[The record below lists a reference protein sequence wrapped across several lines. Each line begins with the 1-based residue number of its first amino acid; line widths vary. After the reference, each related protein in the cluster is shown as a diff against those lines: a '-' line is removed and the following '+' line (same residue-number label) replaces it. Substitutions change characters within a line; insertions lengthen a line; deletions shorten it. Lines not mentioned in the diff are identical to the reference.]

1 VNFAISTGDDEL
13 GVNHLGIQVEQEAE
27 LAVLRERLK
36 AADSSA
42 IFQEG
47 EAICCYAR
55 SDKSWIR
62 DPSGIAWEAYQ
73 TMEDAQ
79 FFSS

>member
-1 VNFAISTGDDEL
+1 VNFAISTGDDKL